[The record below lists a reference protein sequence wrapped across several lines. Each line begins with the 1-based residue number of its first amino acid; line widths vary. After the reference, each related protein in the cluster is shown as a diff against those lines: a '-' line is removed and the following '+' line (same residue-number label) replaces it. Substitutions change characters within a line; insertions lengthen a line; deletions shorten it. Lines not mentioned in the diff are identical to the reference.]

1 MTFIHDWRLSHSIQW
16 SGPYVRWAYK
26 QIKHIIKHIIQL
38 CLFAFCTF
46 LVLAQIAFPPL
57 SHAKLAT
64 QSLLISECFGHW
76 HPRVTASEPIMSK
89 AHVAWRVSC
98 AVKWTWHYIYLVFLP
113 YTQYLGLYHLN
124 YKKQLYRSAWSL
136 GCKHEASD
144 LYSTRT
150 SLGCDCS
157 SWWAHLT
164 SAAGFIG
171 VKDTAMSPATSFSE
185 NMELWERQIFTSQN
199 TRWEVQ

>member
-1 MTFIHDWRLSHSIQW
+1 MPNLQHSLCWFQSVLVIGTLESLQVNLSW
-16 SGPYVRWAYK
+16 V
-26 QIKHIIKHIIQL
+26 
-38 CLFAFCTF
+38 
-46 LVLAQIAFPPL
+46 
-57 SHAKLAT
+57 KL
-64 QSLLISECFGHW
+64 
-76 HPRVTASEPIMSK
+76 
-89 AHVAWRVSC
+89 
-98 AVKWTWHYIYLVFLP
+98 TWHEGSPVPWSEHGTRYLVFLP